1 MRGRKGSPFLKNTL
15 RESLCN
21 RIFSHTYGDILI
33 MRHLMSY
40 TQISVENFE
49 QEQQVRIQFLQRKV
63 MGNFQV
69 VCCANF
75 LLLLFGYC
83 SPKILGLPELHQEPQ
98 ADSSSDKACPSRR
111 AFPFFKDPVPFPQ
124 DVEDHPFLRLV
135 VTRNMSSD
143 SKDLGLQRIFI
154 WPNTGNCSR
163 NGQLTNGVMRR
174 KATFLVETERYKE
187 GLCMTVTPEVDPDGN
202 RNVWTLPD
210 SALQLDNLEAYD
222 LVLEGNDDDDDDY
235 DEMMMCIERQWHY

>member
-1 MRGRKGSPFLKNTL
+1 
-15 RESLCN
+15 
-21 RIFSHTYGDILI
+21 
-33 MRHLMSY
+33 
-40 TQISVENFE
+40 
-49 QEQQVRIQFLQRKV
+49 
-63 MGNFQV
+63 MGNFQA

-75 LLLLFGYC
+75 LLLLFDYR
-83 SPKILGLPELHQEPQ
+83 SSKVFALPEPDKEPQ

-111 AFPFFKDPVPFPQ
+111 VFPFFTDFVPFPR

-135 VTRNMSSD
+135 VTRNLSSD

-154 WPNTGNCSR
+154 WPNAGNCSR

-202 RNVWTLPD
+202 QNVWTLPD

-222 LVLEGNDDDDDDY
+222 RVLEGNDDNEY
-235 DEMMMCIERQWHY
+235 NIILH

>member
-1 MRGRKGSPFLKNTL
+1 
-15 RESLCN
+15 
-21 RIFSHTYGDILI
+21 
-33 MRHLMSY
+33 
-40 TQISVENFE
+40 
-49 QEQQVRIQFLQRKV
+49 
-63 MGNFQV
+63 MGNFQA

-75 LLLLFGYC
+75 LLLLFDYR
-83 SPKILGLPELHQEPQ
+83 SSKVFALPEPDKEPQ

-111 AFPFFKDPVPFPQ
+111 AFPFFEDRVPFPR

-135 VTRNMSSD
+135 VTRNLSSD
-143 SKDLGLQRIFI
+143 SKDLGLLRIFI

-202 RNVWTLPD
+202 QNVWTLPD

-222 LVLEGNDDDDDDY
+222 RVMEGNDDDDEYNDDCLTTVY
-235 DEMMMCIERQWHY
+235 WKVRARLVNGTWQPGWSSVSTSSFVPCSWSSGGF